1 MEFKRIAASF
11 AVTAGNSCVFPAPK
25 PGSGKPNPFKSEYNC
40 ITADPKFADA
50 ANGDFTLKMGSPCK
64 NAGIFENWMADAFD
78 LAGNVRVYADVPDIG
93 CYELKYPM
101 GMVISFR

>member
-1 MEFKRIAASF
+1 MELKRIAASF

-50 ANGDFTLKMGSPCK
+50 ANGDFTLALDSPCK
-64 NAGIFENWMADAFD
+64 NAGILESWMADASD
-78 LAGNVRVYADVPDIG
+78 LAGKARVYGDIPDIG
-93 CYELKYPM
+93 CYELAYPA
-101 GMVISFR
+101 GLIISFQ